1 MKKYKEM
8 NGNEKIAYK
17 NTKYAFRFEV
27 GGIENEVLDGHREE
41 MPTYEELEELVY
53 EATTTATY
61 GEGSVSCRPTK
72 EVTFAGEQFIR
83 EVIRHFLDTESQ
95 FELKHEQPAEAVV
108 EEPKSE
114 DPKPAVV
121 EKGDKS
127 YFSVVRCK
135 TNIKA
140 QPFILM
146 RILANNKKH
155 AEDIMF
161 SNNFAPFG
169 NKVMTEEQIMS
180 ADVEWLN
187 KVGIQSKEELAQLI
201 QNIKEGKVTK

>member
-8 NGNEKIAYK
+8 NGNEKIAYR

-27 GGIENEVLDGHREE
+27 GSLENEVLDGWREE
-41 MPTYEELEELVY
+41 MPTYEELEDLVY

-61 GEGSVSCRPTK
+61 GEGSCQARPTS
-72 EVTFAGEQFIR
+72 EVTFAGEKFIR

-95 FELKHEQPAEAVV
+95 FELKHAEPAIV
-108 EEPKSE
+108 EETKTE
-114 DPKPAVV
+114 I
-121 EKGDKS
+121 GDKC
-127 YFSVVRCK
+127 YYSVVRSK

-140 QPFILM
+140 QPFVLM
-146 RILANNKKH
+146 QVVAKNKKH

-161 SNNFAPFG
+161 NTNFAPYG
-169 NKVMTEEQIMS
+169 NKVLTEAQIMNIDD
-180 ADVEWLN
+180 AWLT
-187 KVGIQSKEELAQLI
+187 KVGIQSKEELAELI

>member
-1 MKKYKEM
+1 MKMYKEM
-8 NGNEKIAYK
+8 NGNEKIAYR

-27 GGIENEVLDGHREE
+27 GSIENEVLDGHREE

-95 FELKHEQPAEAVV
+95 FELKHEQSSEESA
-108 EEPKSE
+108 EEPK
-114 DPKPAVV
+114 PV
-121 EKGDKS
+121 EQTGDKC
-127 YFSVVRCK
+127 YYSVVRCK
-135 TNIKA
+135 TNLKA
-140 QPFILM
+140 QPFVLM
-146 RILANNKKH
+146 QIKAKNKKH

-161 SNNFAPFG
+161 ATNFAPFG
-169 NKVMTEEQIMS
+169 NKVLTEQQIMNMDD
-180 ADVEWLN
+180 AWLT

-201 QNIKEGKVTK
+201 ENIKEGKVTM

>member
-8 NGNEKIAYK
+8 NGNEKIAYR

-27 GGIENEVLDGHREE
+27 GGIENEVLDGLREE

-61 GEGSVSCRPTK
+61 DEGSCSCRPTK

-95 FELKHEQPAEAVV
+95 FELKHEEPAEQPAE
-108 EEPKSE
+108 EL
-114 DPKPAVV
+114 KPAVV
-121 EKGDKS
+121 EEGDKV
-127 YFSVVRCK
+127 YWSVVRCK

-140 QPFILM
+140 QPFVLM
-146 RILANNKKH
+146 MIKARNKKH

-161 SNNFAPFG
+161 ATNFAPFG
-169 NKVMTEEQIMS
+169 NKVFTKEQMLNYDI
-180 ADVEWLN
+180 AWLN
-187 KVGIQSKEELAQLI
+187 KVGIQSREELAQLMT
-201 QNIKEGKVTK
+201 NAEEGKVGM